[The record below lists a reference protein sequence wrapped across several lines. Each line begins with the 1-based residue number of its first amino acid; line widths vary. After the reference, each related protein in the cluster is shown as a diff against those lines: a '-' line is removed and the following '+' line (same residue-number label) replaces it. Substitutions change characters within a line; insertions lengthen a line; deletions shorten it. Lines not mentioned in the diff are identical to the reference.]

1 MELAATEM
9 NVLMRVFAII
19 AFIRIMA
26 GCLLSLLT
34 LCTVKVCFLVNAGT
48 EVIFSHAG
56 THRLYLSERIT
67 FSCLGDSNHIIE
79 ILQIRQNHTIETLDK
94 YGIPIS
100 GSIAYGY
107 IPKNCSIDTTG
118 TKCSKIMN
126 ITVTADMNGKS
137 YQCLIY
143 DRAIDHK
150 KQYSLGGY
158 ITGKEICN

>member
-1 MELAATEM
+1 M

-19 AFIRIMA
+19 AFLRIIP

-34 LCTVKVCFLVNAGT
+34 LCIVKVCFLVNAAT
-48 EVIFSHAG
+48 KVIFSHSG

-79 ILQIRQNHTIETLDK
+79 ILQIGQNHSIETLDK

-100 GSIAYGY
+100 GNITYEY

-118 TKCSKIMN
+118 TNCSKIMN

-143 DRAIDHK
+143 DREINHK

-158 ITGKEICN
+158 ITGKENCN

>member
-1 MELAATEM
+1 MALAATEM
-9 NVLMRVFAII
+9 NVLMRVYAVI
-19 AFIRIMA
+19 AFLRIIA

-67 FSCLGDSNHIIE
+67 FSCLSDSNHIIE
-79 ILQIRQNHTIETLDK
+79 ILQIGQSHTIETLDK

-100 GSIAYGY
+100 GNVS
-107 IPKNCSIDTTG
+107 IPKNCSIDTTD
-118 TKCSKIMN
+118 TNCSKIMN

-143 DRAIDHK
+143 DREINHK
-150 KQYSLGGY
+150 KHYSLGGY
-158 ITGKEICN
+158 ITGKENCN